1 MQQQHHTNTQPQT
14 QNHANQLSRRRHSII
29 RHPPDKTNPRGPRRR
44 RRRRRQTRQ
53 LFIVLVTFFVSFL
66 WFGIGSVFSVLFF
79 FLLFVTLHF
88 CLLWTSFF
96 FVRSVV
102 CCDDYS
108 FHTQYKR
115 AVFSASA
122 TALMIPVVNPMM
134 RGMPSCR
141 KGE

>member
-44 RRRRRQTRQ
+44 RRRRQTRQ

-79 FLLFVTLHF
+79 FYYLLLSTFAYYG
-88 CLLWTSFF
+88 LLCFF
-96 FVRSVV
+96 FFFALWCVV
-102 CCDDYS
+102 TTIHS
-108 FHTQYKR
+108 
-115 AVFSASA
+115 
-122 TALMIPVVNPMM
+122 IPNTNEQFFLPLQLLL
-134 RGMPSCR
+134 
-141 KGE
+141 